1 MGSALR
7 PWVTA
12 FILALGLFLLI
23 LIGRGLY
30 NAFGLSDALFVSGAV
45 LIGISA
51 LRVIYRTGVYDVSG
65 YGLNKFMKSFRRDQ
79 KRTYQNIY
87 DYKDQQLAKRQKR
100 PFYALPYFVIGSTLL
115 AIAYLFSSIALMA

>member
-1 MGSALR
+1 MGSAIR

-12 FILALGLFLLI
+12 FIFAAGLFLLI

-30 NAFGLSDALFVSGAV
+30 NPFGLSDAFFVSGAV

-65 YGLNKFMKSFRRDQ
+65 YGLNTFVQSFRRDQ

-100 PFYALPYFVIGSTLL
+100 PFYALPYFTIGVTLL
-115 AIAYLFSSIALMA
+115 ALAYLFSSIALMS